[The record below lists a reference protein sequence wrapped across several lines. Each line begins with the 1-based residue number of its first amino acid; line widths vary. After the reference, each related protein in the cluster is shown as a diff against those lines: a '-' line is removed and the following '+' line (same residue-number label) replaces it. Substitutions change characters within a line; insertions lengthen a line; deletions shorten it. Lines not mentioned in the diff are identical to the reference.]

1 MIRLINYF
9 ALFLAAVIGI
19 VVFDDDPT
27 SVSLQEWVL
36 FAVMVYAALSFFRLY
51 REILQNQYGPRGPK

>member
-1 MIRLINYF
+1 MIRLVNYF

-27 SVSLQEWVL
+27 GVSLQEWIL
-36 FAVMVYAALSFFRLY
+36 FVVMIYAALSFVRIY
-51 REILQNQYGPRGPK
+51 REIVREHYGRSGPK